1 MRLPN
6 VVTVSSHTNKGPPI
20 GSPTDHPH
28 QERRRPTPRSSTGT
42 SSNTWLAERFNAYL
56 ADNDEHRA
64 ITRHLLH
71 LGGQVSCS
79 TTGITITLDRPDT
92 PRIARALTLLT
103 DELNNTPAHLP
114 GDRRPLTY
122 QVKPA

>member
-1 MRLPN
+1 MVLRLLAFN
-6 VVTVSSHTNKGPPI
+6 A
-20 GSPTDHPH
+20 
-28 QERRRPTPRSSTGT
+28 EA
-42 SSNTWLAERFNAYL
+42 WLADHLNAYL
-56 ADNDEHRA
+56 ADNDEYRA

-71 LGGQVSCS
+71 HSGQIQY
-79 TTGITITLDRPDT
+79 TTSAITITLDRPDT

-122 QVKPA
+122 HVKAA